1 MPALDISI
9 LLFLVFWAVRGFAK
23 GFASEIVS
31 LTIWVSSVYL
41 SIKYFHIPSE
51 LINNYILSDEISSIL
66 AIIIIFIITF
76 IVAAVLGFMFSKII
90 NIVGLYN
97 YNKVLGLIFGS
108 LKGFVFL
115 TFFVFIIYQTDLK
128 NYYLIEDSQFMPI
141 IQAFLEKYTQT
152 GNSLFDSL
160 ELKI

>member
-1 MPALDISI
+1 MSALDIAI
-9 LLFLVFWAVRGFAK
+9 LLFLVFWAIRGFVK

-66 AIIIIFIITF
+66 TIITIFIITF
-76 IVAAVLGFMFSKII
+76 IVAAILGFIFSKII

-97 YNKVLGLIFGS
+97 YNKVFGLIFGS

-141 IQAFLEKYTQT
+141 IQAFLEKYAQT
-152 GNSLFDSL
+152 SNSLFDSL

>member
-1 MPALDISI
+1 MSALDTSI
-9 LLFLVFWAVRGFAK
+9 LLFLVFWAIRGFVK

-31 LTIWVSSVYL
+31 LTIWASSVYL

-51 LINNYILSDEISSIL
+51 LINNYVLSDQISSIL
-66 AIIIIFIITF
+66 TIITIFIITF
-76 IVAAVLGFMFSKII
+76 IVAAILGFIFSKIV

-115 TFFVFIIYQTDLK
+115 TFLVFLIYQTDMK
-128 NYYLIEDSQFMPI
+128 NYYMIEDSQFMPI

>member
-1 MPALDISI
+1 MSALDITI
-9 LLFLVFWAVRGFAK
+9 LLFLVFWAIRGFLK

-31 LTIWVSSVYL
+31 LVIWVSSIYL

-51 LINNYILSDEISSIL
+51 LINNYVLSDQISSIL
-66 AIIIIFIITF
+66 TIITIFIITF
-76 IVAAVLGFMFSKII
+76 IVAAILGFIFSKII

-97 YNKVLGLIFGS
+97 YNKVFGLIFGS

-115 TFFVFIIYQTDLK
+115 AFFVFIIYQTDMK

>member
-1 MPALDISI
+1 MSALDITI
-9 LLFLVFWAVRGFAK
+9 LLFLFFWAIRGFLK

-31 LTIWVSSVYL
+31 LATWVSSVYL

-51 LINNYILSDEISSIL
+51 LINNYVLSDQVSSIL
-66 AIIIIFIITF
+66 TIITIFVITF
-76 IVAAVLGFMFSKII
+76 IVAAILGFIFSKII

-115 TFFVFIIYQTDLK
+115 TFLVFLIYQTDMK
-128 NYYLIEDSQFMPI
+128 NYYMIEDSQFIPI
-141 IQAFLEKYTQT
+141 IQAFLEKYAQT

>member
-1 MPALDISI
+1 MSALDITI
-9 LLFLVFWAVRGFAK
+9 LLFLFFWAIRGFLK

-31 LTIWVSSVYL
+31 LATWVSSVYL

-51 LINNYILSDEISSIL
+51 LINNYVLSDQVSSIL
-66 AIIIIFIITF
+66 TIITIFVITF
-76 IVAAVLGFMFSKII
+76 IVAAILGFIFSKII

-115 TFFVFIIYQTDLK
+115 TFLVFLIYQTDIK

>member
-1 MPALDISI
+1 MSALDITI
-9 LLFLVFWAVRGFAK
+9 LLFLVFWAIRGFLK

-31 LTIWVSSVYL
+31 LVIWVSSVYL

-51 LINNYILSDEISSIL
+51 LINNYVLSDQISSIL
-66 AIIIIFIITF
+66 TIITIFIITF
-76 IVAAVLGFMFSKII
+76 MVAAILGFIFSKLI

-97 YNKVLGLIFGS
+97 YNKVFGLIFGS

-115 TFFVFIIYQTDLK
+115 TFFVFIIYQTDMK

>member
-1 MPALDISI
+1 MSALDVTII
-9 LLFLVFWAVRGFAK
+9 LFLVFWAIRGFSK

-51 LINNYILSDEISSIL
+51 LINNYVLSDKISSIL
-66 AIIIIFIITF
+66 AIITIFIITF
-76 IVAAVLGFMFSKII
+76 VVAAILGFIFSKII

-115 TFFVFIIYQTDLK
+115 TFLVFLIYQTDLK

-141 IQAFLEKYTQT
+141 IHAFLEKYTQT

>member
-1 MPALDISI
+1 MSALDISI
-9 LLFLVFWAVRGFAK
+9 LLFLVFWAIRGFVK

-51 LINNYILSDEISSIL
+51 LINDYILSDEISSIL
-66 AIIIIFIITF
+66 TIITIFIITF
-76 IVAAVLGFMFSKII
+76 IVAAILGFIFSKII

-97 YNKVLGLIFGS
+97 YNKVFGLIFGS

-141 IQAFLEKYTQT
+141 IQAFLEKYAQT
-152 GNSLFDSL
+152 SNSLFDSL

>member
-1 MPALDISI
+1 MSALDITI
-9 LLFLVFWAVRGFAK
+9 ILFLVFWAIRGFLK

-31 LTIWVSSVYL
+31 LATWISSVYL

-51 LINNYILSDEISSIL
+51 LINNYVLSDEISSIL
-66 AIIIIFIITF
+66 TVITIFIITF
-76 IVAAVLGFMFSKII
+76 IVATILGFIFSKII
-90 NIVGLYN
+90 NIIGLYN
-97 YNKVLGLIFGS
+97 YNKAFGLIFGS
-108 LKGFVFL
+108 LKGFVFF

-128 NYYLIEDSQFMPI
+128 NYHLIEDSQFMPI
-141 IQAFLEKYTQT
+141 IQAFLEKYIQT

>member
-1 MPALDISI
+1 MSALDITI
-9 LLFLVFWAVRGFAK
+9 LLFLFFWAIRGFLK

-31 LTIWVSSVYL
+31 LATWVSSVYL

-51 LINNYILSDEISSIL
+51 LINNYVLSDQVSSIL
-66 AIIIIFIITF
+66 TIITIFVITF
-76 IVAAVLGFMFSKII
+76 IVAAILGFIFSKII

-115 TFFVFIIYQTDLK
+115 TFLVFLIYQTDMK
-128 NYYLIEDSQFMPI
+128 NYYMIEDSQFMPI
-141 IQAFLEKYTQT
+141 IQAFLEKYAQT

>member
-1 MPALDISI
+1 MSALDISI
-9 LLFLVFWAVRGFAK
+9 LLFLVFWAIRGFVK

-66 AIIIIFIITF
+66 TIITIFIITF
-76 IVAAVLGFMFSKII
+76 IVAAILGFIFSKII

-97 YNKVLGLIFGS
+97 YNKVFGLIFGS

-141 IQAFLEKYTQT
+141 IQAFLEKYAQT
-152 GNSLFDSL
+152 SNSLFDSL

>member
-1 MPALDISI
+1 MSALDITI
-9 LLFLVFWAVRGFAK
+9 LLFLVFWAIRGFLK

-31 LTIWVSSVYL
+31 LATWVSSVYL

-51 LINNYILSDEISSIL
+51 LINNYVLSDQVSSIL
-66 AIIIIFIITF
+66 TIITIFVITF
-76 IVAAVLGFMFSKII
+76 IVAAILGFIFSKII

-97 YNKVLGLIFGS
+97 YNKVFGLIFGS

-115 TFFVFIIYQTDLK
+115 TFLVFLIYQTDMK
-128 NYYLIEDSQFMPI
+128 NYYMIEDSQFIPI
-141 IQAFLEKYTQT
+141 IQAFLEKYAQT

>member
-1 MPALDISI
+1 MSALDITI
-9 LLFLVFWAVRGFAK
+9 LLFLFFWAIRGFLK

-31 LTIWVSSVYL
+31 LATWVSSVYL

-51 LINNYILSDEISSIL
+51 LINNYVLSDQVSSIL
-66 AIIIIFIITF
+66 TIITIFVITF
-76 IVAAVLGFMFSKII
+76 IVAAILGFIFSKII

-97 YNKVLGLIFGS
+97 YNKVFGLIFGS

-115 TFFVFIIYQTDLK
+115 TFFVFIIYQTDMK

-141 IQAFLEKYTQT
+141 IQAFLEKYAQT

>member
-1 MPALDISI
+1 MSALDITI
-9 LLFLVFWAVRGFAK
+9 LLFLVFWAIRGFLK

-31 LTIWVSSVYL
+31 LVIWVSSVYL

-51 LINNYILSDEISSIL
+51 LINNYVLSDQISSIL
-66 AIIIIFIITF
+66 TIITIFIITF
-76 IVAAVLGFMFSKII
+76 IVAAILGFIFSKII

-97 YNKVLGLIFGS
+97 YNKVFGLIFGS

-115 TFFVFIIYQTDLK
+115 TFFVFIIYQTDMK

>member
-1 MPALDISI
+1 MSALDITI
-9 LLFLVFWAVRGFAK
+9 FLFLIFWAIRGFFK
-23 GFASEIVS
+23 GFASESIS
-31 LTIWVSSVYL
+31 LVTWLSSVYL

-51 LINNYILSDEISSIL
+51 LINTYILSEKISSIL
-66 AIIIIFIITF
+66 TIITIFIITF
-76 IVAAVLGFMFSKII
+76 IVAAILGFIFSKLV
-90 NIVGLYN
+90 NIMGLYN

-141 IQAFLEKYTQT
+141 IQAFLEKYAQT
-152 GNSLFDSL
+152 SNSLFDSL